1 MVDIIQ
7 AFEENWKYVL
17 FPLLG
22 TLIGWG
28 TNWLALKMLFRPRK
42 PVNIG
47 PYKLQGLI
55 PSRRNVLSGTIAK
68 TISDELLSSEDI
80 VQAMEDLDIKKIAL
94 GQVNKIV
101 RKKLE
106 SQNFQEVPGVSV
118 FQDTII
124 QTVQSIVYNQVEDSI
139 DDFLKDMGDHVSGNL
154 DIVKLIESKLKSLDD
169 KRIEDIVNEVS
180 RRELKHI
187 ERLGAILG
195 FVIGCLQVVLVWQIS

>member
-1 MVDIIQ
+1 M
-7 AFEENWKYVL
+7 K
-17 FPLLG
+17 
-22 TLIGWG
+22 
-28 TNWLALKMLFRPRK
+28 
-42 PVNIG
+42 
-47 PYKLQGLI
+47 
-55 PSRRNVLSGTIAK
+55 
-68 TISDELLSSEDI
+68 
-80 VQAMEDLDIKKIAL
+80 DLDIKKIAL